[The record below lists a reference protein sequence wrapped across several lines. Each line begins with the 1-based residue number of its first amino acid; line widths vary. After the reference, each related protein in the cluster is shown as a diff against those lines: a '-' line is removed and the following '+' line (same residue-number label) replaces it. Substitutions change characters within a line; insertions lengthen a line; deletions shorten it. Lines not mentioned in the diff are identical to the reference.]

1 MDQNG
6 NGQGQGQPVVAI
18 VDDEEM
24 VITSVR
30 AFLSLE
36 TEFDIHGFTDPEE
49 AARFLEI
56 NPIDVIVSDY
66 LMPKMNGIQLL
77 GRAKQLQPEAARVLL
92 TGHADKQ
99 SAIQAINDVGLF
111 QYLEKPWDN
120 SQLLLVVQSAIERT
134 QLFRSL
140 REKIT
145 ELDNAHSSLKDVQS
159 RLLRAFL

>member
-6 NGQGQGQPVVAI
+6 KGHGQPVVVI

-36 TEFDIHGFTDPEE
+36 TEYDIHGFTDPEE
-49 AARFLEI
+49 AVRFLETS
-56 NPIDVIVSDY
+56 PADVIVSDY

-77 GRAKQLQPEAARVLL
+77 GKAKQLQPEAARVLL

-120 SQLLLVVQSAIERT
+120 SQLLLVIQSAIERT

-145 ELDNAHSSLKDVQS
+145 ELDAAHGSLKDVQS

>member
-1 MDQNG
+1 MDHNG
-6 NGQGQGQPVVAI
+6 KAQTQPVVMI

-36 TEFDIHGFTDPEE
+36 TDYDIHGFTDPEE
-49 AARFLEI
+49 AARFMETH
-56 NPIDVIVSDY
+56 PVVVVSDY

-77 GRAKQLQPEAARVLL
+77 AKAKQLQPEAARVLL

-120 SQLLLVVQSAIERT
+120 SQLLLVIQSAIERT

-140 REKIT
+140 REKIS
-145 ELDNAHSSLKDVQS
+145 ELDSAHTSLKEVQS

>member
-1 MDQNG
+1 VDG
-6 NGQGQGQPVVAI
+6 NGKENDQPVVVI

-24 VITSVR
+24 VITSIR

-36 TEFDIHGFTDPEE
+36 TEFDINGFTDPEA
-49 AARFLEI
+49 AARFLET
-56 NPIDVIVSDY
+56 NPADVVVSDY
-66 LMPKMNGIQLL
+66 LMPRMNGIQLL
-77 GRAKQLQPEAARVLL
+77 AKAKQFQPEAARVLL

-120 SQLLLVVQSAIERT
+120 SQLLLVIQSAIERT
-134 QLFRSL
+134 HLFRSL
-140 REKIT
+140 REKIS
-145 ELDNAHSSLKDVQS
+145 ELDTAHSSLKDVQS

>member
-6 NGQGQGQPVVAI
+6 SGPGQPVVVV

-24 VITSVR
+24 VITSIR

-36 TEFDIHGFTDPEE
+36 TEYTIHGFTDPEE
-49 AARFLEI
+49 AARFLEV
-56 NPIDVIVSDY
+56 NPADVVVSDY

-77 GRAKQLQPEAARVLL
+77 GQAKQLQPEAARVLL

-120 SQLLLVVQSAIERT
+120 SQLLLVIQSAIELT

-140 REKIT
+140 REKIS
-145 ELDNAHSSLKDVQS
+145 ELDNAHSSLKEVQS

>member
-1 MDQNG
+1 METNG
-6 NGQGQGQPVVAI
+6 HATDQPVVVI
-18 VDDEEM
+18 VDDEDM
-24 VITSVR
+24 VVTSVR
-30 AFLSLE
+30 AFLNLE
-36 TEFDIHGFTDPEE
+36 TDYTVHGFTDPQE
-49 AARFLEI
+49 AATFLETH
-56 NPIDVIVSDY
+56 PADVVVSDY

-120 SQLLLVVQSAIERT
+120 SQLLLVIQSAIERT
-134 QLFRSL
+134 QLFRTL
-140 REKIT
+140 RSKIT
-145 ELDNAHSSLKDVQS
+145 ELDSAHSSLKDVQS

>member
-6 NGQGQGQPVVAI
+6 RGQGQPVVMI

-24 VITSVR
+24 VTTSIR

-36 TEFDIHGFTDPEE
+36 TEYDIQGFTDPEG
-49 AARFLEI
+49 AAGFLETH
-56 NPIDVIVSDY
+56 PVDVVVSDY

-77 GRAKQLQPEAARVLL
+77 GKAKHLQPEAARVLL

-120 SQLLLVVQSAIERT
+120 SQLLLVIQSAIERT

-140 REKIT
+140 RDKIA
-145 ELDNAHSSLKDVQS
+145 ELDSAHTSLKEVQS